1 MDKNQLQS
9 IKNNFLSELEKAY
22 EGKNSSLPF
31 IVHEMPSFSTVEES
45 QEFQVLVIGGTYA
58 TSARVKKENRKC
70 IVLTCDK
77 TTLPMLLNKEDFLLF
92 IEQNLF
98 PDVSVLALNFAF
110 PIKPVFE
117 NGRLDGILLRGTKGH
132 TFRGLTGQKVG
143 HEIEQLILQKRNK
156 KITVSVANDTVCLL
170 LSGLEKSS
178 SDKLGA
184 GIVGSGMNFAFYLS
198 QNKLVNLESAD
209 FNKFEVSSEAYEI
222 DKESS
227 NPGKSLYEKEVAGVY
242 LYKHF
247 NILLRENHTDHP
259 PLSSTE
265 ELDTLARNNS
275 DTAHVFAQSLF
286 ERSAK
291 LIACQM
297 ASIME
302 FRKTDMLFVMEGS
315 LFWKGYEYKKTVE
328 KTLESLTNYK
338 AEFVEVKDS
347 GVVGAAHLVT

>member
-1 MDKNQLQS
+1 MDTSELIQ
-9 IKNNFLSELEKAY
+9 IKNNFYSELERAN

-31 IVHEMPSFSTVEES
+31 IVHEMPSFSAVEEG

-58 TSARVKKENRKC
+58 TSARIKKENGKC
-70 IVLTCDK
+70 VILTCDK

-92 IEQNLF
+92 IEQSLF

-117 NGRLDGILLRGTKGH
+117 KGRLDGVLLRGTKGH
-132 TFRGLTGQKVG
+132 TFRGLVG
-143 HEIEQLILQKRNK
+143 EKIGEAVEQLVLQKTNR
-156 KITVSVANDTVCLL
+156 KITVTAANDTVCLL
-170 LSGLEKSS
+170 LSGLEKTTYEN
-178 SDKLGA
+178 LGA
-184 GIVGSGMNFAFYLS
+184 GIVGSGMNFAFYLN

-209 FNKFEVSSEAYEI
+209 FNKFEVSEEAHEI

-265 ELDTLARNNS
+265 ELDTLARKDS
-275 DTAHVFAQSLF
+275 DSAHVLARRLL

-297 ASIME
+297 AAIME
-302 FRKTDMLFVMEGS
+302 YRKTDMLFVMEGS
-315 LFWKGYEYKKTVE
+315 LFWKGFEYKKTVE
-328 KTLESLTNYK
+328 ETLSELTKYK
-338 AEFVEVKDS
+338 AEFVEVENS
-347 GVVGAAHLVT
+347 GVVGAAHLVM